1 MKKVQN
7 KGFTLIELIFVLVI
21 LAILIGILVATYPGL
36 THHMKVNTDRAS
48 AKNIANAVRSW
59 YVDHNTDAVLKPK
72 LEEFLNRPET
82 PNIKKK
88 TMKLVD
94 VVDLTTYMDVYG
106 NKPVSLLNANKVT
119 EPIQNFFVGVV
130 DDGLDIRIVV
140 SVGVDE
146 GIDITSITSDTLSSD
161 VATYDGYS
169 PGIIYIEN

>member
-72 LEEFLNRPET
+72 LEEFLNRPDT
-82 PNIKKK
+82 PNIKRK

-94 VVDLTTYMDVYG
+94 VIDLTTYMDVYG
-106 NKPVSLLNANKVT
+106 NKPVSYP
-119 EPIQNFFVGVV
+119 EF
-130 DDGLDIRIVV
+130 
-140 SVGVDE
+140 
-146 GIDITSITSDTLSSD
+146 
-161 VATYDGYS
+161 
-169 PGIIYIEN
+169 